1 MTPEE
6 VFEKF
11 DKDDNGTIE
20 KKEIQKM
27 LVKQV
32 EKRVE
37 AIFDNPD
44 FNPDKD
50 NKIKKDGT
58 IDYDKFKD
66 CKDIA
71 LADCLSFNVID

>member
-6 VFEKF
+6 LFKKF
-11 DKDDNGTIE
+11 DKNDNGTIE

-32 EKRVE
+32 EARVE

-50 NKIKKDGT
+50 NKIKKAGTT
-58 IDYDKFKD
+58 IDNK
-66 CKDIA
+66 
-71 LADCLSFNVID
+71 LV